1 MGGEAHFALSDT
13 GVLAYAAGPTW
24 GMQEQL
30 VWVDRQGRAERIS
43 EQRDNFE
50 QVRLSPDGR
59 YLAFETDRLRIDV
72 WTHDLKRG
80 TTTRLTSEALFN
92 TEPVWSADGQW
103 IIYKSDFGSPGAGV
117 PALRLVWRPADGTS
131 SPQFHS
137 TGEMASAVDPT
148 PVVVVPRWRDSGIRR
163 IQSSHTPRYLDPSA
177 QHTESRA
184 VAHRAVRRER
194 ACVLA
199 RQSLACL
206 RIGRVRTP
214 GGLHS
219 VISQPWRAI
228 ADFNQWGPAS
238 ALGEGQRRT
247 VLSRRTQDDGR
258 GRQNFARVLGQWP
271 RMLFENDR
279 MLNSYDVTADGRRF
293 VMIDTSNNPKPTQI
307 DVIVN
312 WFEELKRKVPV
323 R

>member
-103 IIYKSDFGSPGAGV
+103 ITYKSDFGSP
-117 PALRLVWRPADGTS
+117 
-131 SPQFHS
+131 
-137 TGEMASAVDPT
+137 
-148 PVVVVPRWRDSGIRR
+148 
-163 IQSSHTPRYLDPSA
+163 
-177 QHTESRA
+177 
-184 VAHRAVRRER
+184 
-194 ACVLA
+194 
-199 RQSLACL
+199 CL

>member
-1 MGGEAHFALSDT
+1 M
-13 GVLAYAAGPTW
+13 
-24 GMQEQL
+24 
-30 VWVDRQGRAERIS
+30 WVDRQGRAERIS

-103 IIYKSDFGSPGAGV
+103 ITYKSDFGSPGAGV

-148 PVVVVPRWRDSGIRR
+148 PWSWSPDGEILGFDVFNPRTRRDIWILRRSTQKVEPLLTGPFAESVPAFSPDSRWLAYVSDESGRLEVYIRSFPSLGGRSQISINGGRLPRWAKASGELF
-163 IQSSHTPRYLDPSA
+163 Y
-177 QHTESRA
+177 
-184 VAHRAVRRER
+184 REGHKMM
-194 ACVLA
+194 VVD
-199 RQSLACL
+199 
-206 RIGRVRTP
+206 VRTSP
-214 GGLHS
+214 EFS
-219 VISQPWRAI
+219 V
-228 ADFNQWGPAS
+228 
-238 ALGEGQRRT
+238 
-247 VLSRRTQDDGR
+247 SR
-258 GRQNFARVLGQWP
+258 P